1 MSFRNIIVSILNIIN
16 NPMKEWLFFMILFQ
30 LKCQRG
36 HEFDAWF
43 LNSSTY
49 ESQLASAD
57 ITCPHCGT
65 AKVVKAPMAPH
76 ISRRR
81 VSSSSSEETEYR
93 ANKVAKKIL
102 EAVDGL
108 RDEMEEKCDYVGDDF
123 AEEAR
128 RIHYGET
135 DSRDIY
141 GEATDKEASEL
152 DEEGVDFFRL
162 PFPRRRND

>member
-1 MSFRNIIVSILNIIN
+1 
-16 NPMKEWLFFMILFQ
+16 MKEWLFFMILFQ
-30 LKCQRG
+30 LKCHRG

-43 LNSSTY
+43 LNSATY
-49 ESQLASAD
+49 DSQLGTED

-65 AKVVKAPMAPH
+65 TDVVKAPMAPN

-81 VSSSSSEETEYR
+81 EVSGSSEETEYR
-93 ANKVAKKIL
+93 ANEVAKKIL
-102 EAVDGL
+102 KAVEGL
-108 RDEMEEKCDYVGDDF
+108 RGEVEEKCDYVGDEF

-135 DSRDIY
+135 DERDIY
-141 GEATDKEASEL
+141 GEATDQEASDL

-162 PFPRRRND
+162 PFSRRRND

>member
-1 MSFRNIIVSILNIIN
+1 
-16 NPMKEWLFFMILFQ
+16 MILYQ

-43 LNSSTY
+43 LNSATY
-49 ESQLASAD
+49 DSQLTTAD

-65 AKVVKAPMAPH
+65 TDVVKAPMAPN

-81 VSSSSSEETEYR
+81 ESSIGSEETESR
-93 ANKVAKKIL
+93 AKEVAEKIL
-102 EAVDGL
+102 EAVDCL
-108 RDEMEEKCDYVGDDF
+108 REEVEENCDYVGDGF

-135 DSRDIY
+135 EKHDIY
-141 GEATDKEASEL
+141 GEATDQETSEL

-162 PFPRRRND
+162 PFSRRRND

>member
-1 MSFRNIIVSILNIIN
+1 
-16 NPMKEWLFFMILFQ
+16 MILFQ

-43 LNSSTY
+43 LNSATY
-49 ESQLASAD
+49 DNQLANAD

-65 AKVVKAPMAPH
+65 SDVVKAPMAPNIARH
-76 ISRRR
+76 REA
-81 VSSSSSEETEYR
+81 SSGLKETEKR
-93 ANKVAKKIL
+93 ANQVAKKIL
-102 EAVDGL
+102 EAVGGL
-108 RDEMEEKCDYVGDDF
+108 REEVEKKCDYVGDEF

-135 DSRDIY
+135 EERDIY
-141 GEATDKEASEL
+141 GEATDQEASDL

-162 PFPRRRND
+162 PFPRRRNN

>member
-1 MSFRNIIVSILNIIN
+1 
-16 NPMKEWLFFMILFQ
+16 MILYQ
-30 LKCQRG
+30 LKCKRD

-43 LNSSTY
+43 LNSATY
-49 ESQLASAD
+49 DSQLASAD

-65 AKVVKAPMAPH
+65 NEVVKAPMAPN
-76 ISRRR
+76 IARRR
-81 VSSSSSEETEYR
+81 ENSSSQTETENR
-93 ANKVAKKIL
+93 AKEVAEKIL
-102 EAVDGL
+102 NAVNGL
-108 RDEMEEKCDYVGDDF
+108 REEVEASCDYVGDGF

-135 DSRDIY
+135 KERDIY

-162 PFPRRRND
+162 PFSRRRNDQN